1 MLLEKAIVLSNK
13 QIRSDYWQ
21 LGLYAPQIAAQAKPG
36 QFMMVT
42 SAESFDPFL
51 KRPMGI
57 NIIDP
62 KGGFIRIIY
71 LVLGK
76 GTHLLTK
83 LRENMEIDLLGPLGN
98 CWQIKDDC
106 KRALIMGGGSGVATL
121 LPLARELYFRGVTV
135 EMLLGARSKDYLSCA
150 DEFAEYGTVS
160 SSTID
165 GSFGYKGLATDIF
178 PGDGNYDMVYA
189 CGPMRMMEKIVK
201 LSRDHGMRCQV
212 SLEENM
218 GCGYG
223 VCMGCIC
230 EVRDAEGNISY
241 KRICKEGPVF
251 NGEEVFW

>member
-1 MLLEKAIVLSNK
+1 MLVEKATVLSNK
-13 QIRSDYWQ
+13 QIRPDYWQ
-21 LGLYAPQIAAQAKPG
+21 LGLHAPQIAAHAQPG

-42 SAESFDPFL
+42 AVESFDPFL

-76 GTHLLTK
+76 GTKLLTR

-98 CWQIKDDC
+98 SWRIEAHC

-121 LPLARELYFRGVTV
+121 LPLARELFRRGILVDII
-135 EMLLGARSKDYLSCA
+135 LGARSKDYLSCA
-150 DEFAEYGTVS
+150 DEFAVYGPVIS
-160 SSTID
+160 ATID
-165 GSFGYKGLATDIF
+165 GSAGYKGLATDIF
-178 PGDGNYDMVYA
+178 PGEIHYDMVYA
-189 CGPMRMMEKIVK
+189 CGPMKMMERIVR
-201 LSRDHGMRCQV
+201 LSRNHDMRCQV

-230 EVRDAEGNISY
+230 EVRDQEGKISY
-241 KRICKEGPVF
+241 QRICKDGPVF
-251 NGEEVFW
+251 DGEEVFW